1 MVELTQVLED
11 QLDKANDVVEEYS
24 GQKYD
29 DLKEV
34 VQESGMVGGKKR
46 KQTRGKKA
54 KKGKKSKKVKKVK
67 KSKKSKK
74 SKKVKKPKR
83 AKTAKRSGKKN
94 YLSFCAMYAKKHGF
108 PNARAVMKN
117 PQCKAAF
124 HAQ

>member
-1 MVELTQVLED
+1 MVELAPEQQEKLSGAITSD
-11 QLDKANDVVEEYS
+11 NDIQDS
-24 GQKYD
+24 T
-29 DLKEV
+29 DLNQDGVKDE
-34 VQESGMVGGKKR
+34 GLFVGGKKR
-46 KQTRGKKA
+46 KQTKGKKA
-54 KKGKKSKKVKKVK
+54 KKGKKSKKVKKV
-67 KSKKSKK
+67 KKSKK

>member
-1 MVELTQVLED
+1 MTESTNTTDVTDVTDATELLQKLGQDTGSQYE
-11 QLDKANDVVEEYS
+11 ANQDEANQ
-24 GQKYD
+24 G
-29 DLKEV
+29 
-34 VQESGMVGGKKR
+34 GGKKR

-54 KKGKKSKKVKKVK
+54 KKGKKSKKAKKGKKSKKAKKVK
-67 KSKKSKK
+67 K
-74 SKKVKKPKR
+74 

-94 YLSFCAMYAKKHGF
+94 YLSFCASYAKKHGF